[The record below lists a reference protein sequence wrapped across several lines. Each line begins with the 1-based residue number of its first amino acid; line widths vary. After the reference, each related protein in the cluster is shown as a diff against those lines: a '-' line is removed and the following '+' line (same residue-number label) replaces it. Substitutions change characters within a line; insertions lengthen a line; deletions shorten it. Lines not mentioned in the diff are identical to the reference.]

1 MEKSIKVFF
10 IKHIRVYKK
19 FIKRLKHNYIKEIN
33 EESIKKEIQN

>member
-19 FIKRLKHNYIKEIN
+19 LYKKIEHNYIKEIN